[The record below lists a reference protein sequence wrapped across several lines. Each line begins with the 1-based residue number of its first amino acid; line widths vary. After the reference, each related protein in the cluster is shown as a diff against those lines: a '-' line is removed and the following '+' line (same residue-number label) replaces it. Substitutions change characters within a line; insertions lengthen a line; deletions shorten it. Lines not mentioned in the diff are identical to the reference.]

1 MVPAGNVPM
10 GNATIPILQTAGL
23 DFFFGIDNTG
33 IDIIGTTSSQDP
45 SFATLC
51 PQKVAIAQ
59 TTASTPFPPVHINIG
74 QGTFHP
80 INFFLSP
87 DATQAYIVTTDLGI
101 LVYNFNTSSSSRI
114 ALINNATPVAA
125 GMTVDGSMIFVAGSD
140 GLLHNVNTSLGID
153 RFDTSFS
160 PLANSS
166 NSFCYT
172 GTNCALNI
180 VVVRP

>member
-10 GNATIPILQTAGL
+10 GNATIPFLQTEGL

-33 IDIIGTTSSQDP
+33 IDIIATTSSQDP
-45 SFATLC
+45 TFTTLC

-59 TTASTPFPPVHINIG
+59 TLVNTPFPPVHINIG

-87 DATQAYIVTTDLGI
+87 DSTRAYIVTSDLGI
-101 LVYNFNTSSSSRI
+101 LVYNFNTSSTFRI
-114 ALINNATPVAA
+114 PLVNNATPVAA
-125 GMTVDGSMIFVAGSD
+125 DMTVDGSLIYVAGSD
-140 GLLHNVNTSLGID
+140 GMLHEVNTALSLD
-153 RFDTSFS
+153 RMDVSFS
-160 PLANSS
+160 PLPNSS
-166 NSFCYT
+166 NSFCFT
-172 GTNCALNI
+172 GTNCALNL